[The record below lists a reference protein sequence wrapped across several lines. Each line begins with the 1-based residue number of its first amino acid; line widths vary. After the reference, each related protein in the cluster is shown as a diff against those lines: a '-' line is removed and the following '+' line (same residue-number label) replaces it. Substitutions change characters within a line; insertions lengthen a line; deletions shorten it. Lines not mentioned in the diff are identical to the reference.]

1 MKEPCEFHPFF
12 TLNFLLA
19 KEALCYNTGVVVGA
33 WLLDLLYRGQE
44 KADDSSREQLQ
55 MKEIRMSE
63 GNMSDKKQTTGKVRS
78 SAVRR
83 RRQSLRARRRRKVW
97 MIRGI
102 LLLVALVGLFLAI
115 WGISAAI
122 REGRRLASA
131 ASAASGEG
139 SQEENLVAMG
149 ADSVRHFSFP
159 ILLVDGQGAA
169 EGSSPLTV
177 EEFQQILQDL
187 YDKDYI
193 LVDIYAL
200 ASVSGQDSG
209 SQVYEKATLSLPEG
223 KTPFV
228 LSQRDVSYPFD
239 KAGKGYASRLVVDGD
254 GRLVHE
260 YVQGDGSSLTGDYD
274 VVSCLETFI
283 EEHPDFSWQGARG
296 ILGLTGYNGIL
307 GYRTTSY
314 LASTEGNPYAD
325 YGTYD
330 TQSEI
335 AACQAVV
342 QTLKDRGWRL
352 ASNGNGNTSYGSE
365 MSQMQTDADLWQA
378 NVASVTGAA
387 DILIFPYETD
397 IGGWSGYSQEN
408 EKYSYLWNQGF
419 RYFCIENPENA
430 SWLQV
435 GQDYVRQ
442 GIHQID
448 SYQDYQAAMDLEQ

>member
-1 MKEPCEFHPFF
+1 
-12 TLNFLLA
+12 
-19 KEALCYNTGVVVGA
+19 
-33 WLLDLLYRGQE
+33 
-44 KADDSSREQLQ
+44 
-55 MKEIRMSE
+55 
-63 GNMSDKKQTTGKVRS
+63 MSDKKQTTGRVRS
-78 SAVRR
+78 STIRR
-83 RRQSLRARRRRKVW
+83 RRQSLRARRRRRVW

-102 LLLVALVGLFLAI
+102 LLVVALGGLSLAV

-122 REGRRLASA
+122 REGSRLKAGAS
-131 ASAASGEG
+131 SASGEE
-139 SQEENLVAMG
+139 SQEDLVAMG

-159 ILLVDGQGAA
+159 ILLVEDQAA
-169 EGSSPLTV
+169 GEGSSPLTL

-187 YDKDYI
+187 YDKDYL
-193 LVDIYAL
+193 LVDIYDL
-200 ASVSGQDSG
+200 AAVSTLESG
-209 SQVYEKATLSLPEG
+209 SQVYEKGRLSLPEG
-223 KTPFV
+223 KKPFV

-239 KAGKGYASRLVVDGD
+239 KAGNGYASRLVVDED

-260 YVQGDGSSLTGDYD
+260 YVQADGSRVTGDYD

-283 EEHPDFSWQGARG
+283 QEHPDFSWQGARG

-335 AACQAVV
+335 AACQTVV
-342 QTLKDRGWRL
+342 QALKDKGWNL

-365 MSQMQTDADLWQA
+365 MSQMQTDADLWQT
-378 NVASVTGAA
+378 NVASVTGTT

-397 IGGWSGYSQEN
+397 ISGWGGYSQEN

-419 RYFCIENPENA
+419 RYFCIEDEENV

-442 GIHQID
+442 GIHEID
-448 SYQDYQAAMDLEQ
+448 SYQDYQAVMALEQ